1 MNEIIAS
8 LQDAFKWLI
17 ISFLNM
23 YNEDLARGMFHD
35 LNSLEV
41 NGELLEHAVGFLRV
55 RRIEL
60 IG

>member
-1 MNEIIAS
+1 
-8 LQDAFKWLI
+8 
-17 ISFLNM
+17 M
-23 YNEDLARGMFHD
+23 YNEDLARRIFHD